1 MVKKL
6 YYIFNKENR
15 ERVKE
20 FKNRQEVEEN
30 RELGRSKL
38 DLKISD

>member
-1 MVKKL
+1 MKKL

-20 FKNRQEVEEN
+20 FKNRQEAEEN

-38 DLKISD
+38 DLKILD